1 MITKRMLRHFMTLC
15 LFAFFMTVCA
25 MARPVFAQCG
35 SVTDASIVADIYGKI
50 KADKI
55 LAPQVTHINV
65 VSVSK
70 VVKFVG
76 WADNQ
81 RDHDKIRGF
90 ANTEC
95 VRMVNINNFAEIAP
109 PADSSLRSSNGCT
122 SGTKPCGDI
131 CIPDGDSCNLGGRP

>member
-1 MITKRMLRHFMTLC
+1 MTL
-15 LFAFFMTVCA
+15 LVFGFIMTVCA
-25 MARPVFAQCG
+25 IVQPALAQCET
-35 SVTDASIVADIYGKI
+35 VTDAQIVADIYAKI

-55 LAPQVTHINV
+55 LAPQIKHINV

-76 WADNQ
+76 WADSLK
-81 RDHDKIRGF
+81 DHDKVRGF

-95 VRMVNINNFAEIAP
+95 VRMVNINDFAEMAP

-131 CIPDGDSCNLGGRP
+131 CIPDGDSCNLGGSRP